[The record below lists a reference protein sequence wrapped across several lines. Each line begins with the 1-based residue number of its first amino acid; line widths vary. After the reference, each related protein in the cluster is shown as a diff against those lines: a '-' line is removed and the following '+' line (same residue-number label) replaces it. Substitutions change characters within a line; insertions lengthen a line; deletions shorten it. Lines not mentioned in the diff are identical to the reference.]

1 MFRLIVA
8 CTEARYL
15 PISVQ
20 MRSVERSST
29 HSWFREDSGGLVV
42 ERVLSAPP
50 PPPKLFMFRTYQNK
64 STIAGGLHY
73 VGRFKRQSRTVCIT
87 SKDAGVNI
95 IVWSFHGSDQL
106 RTPEA
111 NLPEAQSLT
120 YAENISK

>member
-1 MFRLIVA
+1 M
-8 CTEARYL
+8 EARYL

-29 HSWFREDSGGLVV
+29 HSWFREGNGGLIV
-42 ERVLSAPP
+42 ERVLPAA
-50 PPPKLFMFRTYQNK
+50 PPKLFMFRTYQNK

-73 VGRFKRQSRTVCIT
+73 VGRLKRQSRTICLT
-87 SKDAGVNI
+87 SKEAGVNI

-111 NLPEAQSLT
+111 NLPEAQSL
-120 YAENISK
+120 IR